1 MYSLPG
7 GKRKSAR
14 SSDMDESLVDIVL
27 ILLAALVAVAVIP
40 TFDVE
45 PPTSL
50 EIEASEIQ
58 LNPLQVAISDTG
70 QFLYAETSSDHAVVS
85 LTPQELY
92 DLIADIHP
100 DRTVEFT
107 ADRMAPANLLIEAN
121 RVVQEAGRNAVFL
134 VIVGS

>member
-1 MYSLPG
+1 
-7 GKRKSAR
+7 
-14 SSDMDESLVDIVL
+14 MDESLVDIVL

-50 EIEASEIQ
+50 EIDATEIQ
-58 LNPLQVAISDTG
+58 LNPLQIAISDAG
-70 QFLYAETSSDHAVVS
+70 QFLYAETSTDHTVVS

-107 ADRMAPANLLIEAN
+107 ADRMAPANILVEAN

>member
-1 MYSLPG
+1 
-7 GKRKSAR
+7 
-14 SSDMDESLVDIVL
+14 MDESLVDIVL

-40 TFDVE
+40 SFDVV

-58 LNPLQVAISDTG
+58 LNPLQIAISNTG
-70 QFLYAETSSDHAVVS
+70 QFLYAQTTADHTVVS
-85 LTPQELY
+85 LTAQELY
-92 DLIADIHP
+92 DLVTDTHP

-107 ADRMAPANLLIEAN
+107 ADKLAPANILIEAN

>member
-1 MYSLPG
+1 
-7 GKRKSAR
+7 
-14 SSDMDESLVDIVL
+14 MDESLVDIVL

-40 TFDVE
+40 AFDVE

-50 EIEASEIQ
+50 EIEASEMQ
-58 LNPLQVAISDTG
+58 LNPLQIAISNTG
-70 QFLYAETSSDHAVVS
+70 QFLYAQTTADHAVVS
-85 LTPQELY
+85 LSAQDLY
-92 DLIADIHP
+92 DLVADTHP

-107 ADRMAPANLLIEAN
+107 ADRLAPANILIEAN

>member
-1 MYSLPG
+1 
-7 GKRKSAR
+7 
-14 SSDMDESLVDIVL
+14 MDESLVDIVL

-50 EIEASEIQ
+50 EINATEIQ

-70 QFLYAETSSDHAVVS
+70 QFLYAETSAEHTVVS

-92 DLIADIHP
+92 DLIVEIHP